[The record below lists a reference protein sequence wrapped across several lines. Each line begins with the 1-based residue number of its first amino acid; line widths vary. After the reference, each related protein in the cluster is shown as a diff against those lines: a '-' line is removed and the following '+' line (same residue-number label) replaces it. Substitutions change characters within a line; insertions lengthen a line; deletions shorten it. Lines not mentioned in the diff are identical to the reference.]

1 MYSQRKVHTHRRG
14 IAVGHRSS
22 QLCLMLPNCLPKKTY
37 VSINSR
43 WKFEL
48 FFILEQDLVLSGLF
62 ILAILVGMRCYY
74 NVLYISFLWWLMKWQ
89 PFSLA
94 TWIFFFMSMG
104 DFASFPTV
112 LVSFKIFCK
121 NSLYIL
127 DMGSLSD
134 IGIANMLRE

>member
-1 MYSQRKVHTHRRG
+1 
-14 IAVGHRSS
+14 
-22 QLCLMLPNCLPKKTY
+22 
-37 VSINSR
+37 
-43 WKFEL
+43 
-48 FFILEQDLVLSGLF
+48 
-62 ILAILVGMRCYY
+62 
-74 NVLYISFLWWLMKWQ
+74 MKWQ
-89 PFSLA
+89 PFLLA

-104 DFASFPTV
+104 DFANFLTV